1 MTPIYCPDTRTAL
14 KVVNALECLGVETK
28 MEDDHFVVTESLDHD

>member
-14 KVVNALECLGVETK
+14 KICNALECMDIETE
-28 MEDDHFVVTESLDHD
+28 MSDDHFVVVESLDHD